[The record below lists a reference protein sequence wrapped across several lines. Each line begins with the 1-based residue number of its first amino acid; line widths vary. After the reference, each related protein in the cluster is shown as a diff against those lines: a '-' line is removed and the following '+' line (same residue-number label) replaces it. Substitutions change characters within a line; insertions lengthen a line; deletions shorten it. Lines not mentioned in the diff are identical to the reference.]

1 MTASMM
7 TIEPGAPTESEREYF
22 ARARQFAQRIAR
34 ARTGDADLAEDIAQE
49 VMLQLYLQPE
59 RPRNLEAWIAR
70 VVVNRVT
77 DLWRA
82 QGRRPRGVQY
92 EEIGAKDAVAMFLTV
107 PFASPSYVGVLSQ
120 YIDQIWDE
128 LRLVLSDQ
136 ELAVVRLTAAG
147 VSQADIAD
155 ELGYAGPA
163 SVKSTLSRIRRKV
176 RELADE
182 RVAEWLTHRRPY
194 A

>member
-1 MTASMM
+1 MTALLM
-7 TIEPGAPTESEREYF
+7 TNEPGAPTESEREYF

-49 VMLQLYLQPE
+49 VMLRLYQQPE
-59 RPRNLEAWIAR
+59 RPLNLEAWVTR
-70 VVVNRVT
+70 VVANRVN

-82 QGRRPRGVQY
+82 QGRRPRGLQY
-92 EEIGAKDAVAMFLTV
+92 EDVSPREAVTMFLSV

-128 LRLVLSDQ
+128 LTQVLSGR
-136 ELAVVRLTAAG
+136 ELDVMRLTVAG
-147 VSQADIAD
+147 VPQSDIA
-155 ELGYAGPA
+155 EALGFAGPA
-163 SVKSTLSRIRRKV
+163 SVKTTLSRIRRKV
-176 RELADE
+176 RELSDE

-194 A
+194 

>member
-1 MTASMM
+1 MTALMM
-7 TIEPGAPTESEREYF
+7 IDEPGEPMESERDYF

-49 VMLQLYLQPE
+49 VMLHLYMQPE
-59 RPRNLEAWIAR
+59 RPRNLEAWITR

-77 DLWRA
+77 DLWRT
-82 QGRRPRGVQY
+82 QGRRPHRVQY
-92 EEIGAKDAVAMFLTV
+92 EEISAKDAVAMFLSV
-107 PFASPSYVGVLSQ
+107 HFASPSYVGVLSQ

-128 LRLVLSDQ
+128 LRVVLSEQ
-136 ELAVVRLTAAG
+136 ELALMRLTASG
-147 VSQADIAD
+147 LSQAQIAD

-176 RELADE
+176 RKLGDE

-194 A
+194 

>member
-1 MTASMM
+1 MTALMM
-7 TIEPGAPTESEREYF
+7 IDEPGAPTESECVYF

-59 RPRNLEAWIAR
+59 RPRSLEAWITR

-82 QGRRPRGVQY
+82 QGRQPHGVQY
-92 EEIGAKDAVAMFLTV
+92 EEIGAKDAVAMFLSV
-107 PFASPSYVGVLSQ
+107 PFASPSYVGVLGQ

-128 LRLVLSDQ
+128 LRVVLSEQ
-136 ELAVVRLTAAG
+136 ELALMRLTASG
-147 VSQADIAD
+147 LSQAEIA
-155 ELGYAGPA
+155 EKLGYAGPA

-176 RELADE
+176 RKLGDE
-182 RVAEWLTHRRPY
+182 RVAEWLTHKRPY